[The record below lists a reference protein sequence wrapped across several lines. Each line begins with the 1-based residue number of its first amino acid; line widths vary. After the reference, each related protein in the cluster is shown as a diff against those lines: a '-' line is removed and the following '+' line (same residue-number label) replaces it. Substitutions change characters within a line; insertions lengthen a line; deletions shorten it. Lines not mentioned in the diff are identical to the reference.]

1 VTAPADPIPSGPGP
15 GEVTVADLLDGSD
28 APLVAVT
35 KGSTR
40 VIVFNRPAVRNAMD
54 LAVRQEFAQL
64 TRDADED
71 PAVRVVI
78 VTGAAGQFTAGV
90 DLKEYRSGPRRPMF
104 RPHPAEA
111 ARSMRTPV
119 IAAVDGYCLTGG
131 LEVALSC
138 SFIIAT
144 DRAVFGDTH
153 AKLGLF
159 PSWGLSALLP
169 RAVGVR
175 RARQM
180 SLTGEFIS
188 APTALAWGLVN
199 ELTSPER
206 LLPRCF
212 ELARAIA
219 AANERSSGLQLG
231 LMARYDGA
239 DLATALDAE
248 EATVPIWRR
257 ETPAG

>member
-1 VTAPADPIPSGPGP
+1 MISADSAPSAPGQ
-15 GEVTVADLLDGSD
+15 GELTVDDLLDGDD
-28 APLVAVT
+28 AALAAVT
-35 KGSTR
+35 RGSTR
-40 VIVFNRPAVRNAMD
+40 IIAFNRPRARNAMN
-54 LAVRQEFAQL
+54 LAVRQEFARL
-64 TRDADED
+64 TREADED
-71 PAVRVVI
+71 PAVRAVI
-78 VTGAAGQFTAGV
+78 VTGAAGHFTAGV
-90 DLKEYRSGPRRPMF
+90 DLKDYRSRPRQPMF

-144 DRAVFGDTH
+144 ERAVFGDTH

-180 SLTGEFIS
+180 SLTGEFIT

-199 ELTSPER
+199 ELTAPGR
-206 LLPRCF
+206 LLPRSL
-212 ELARAIA
+212 ELAGAIA
-219 AANERSSGLQLG
+219 AASERSAALQLG
-231 LMARYDGA
+231 LMARYEGA
-239 DLATALDAE
+239 PLATALEAE
-248 EATVPIWRR
+248 EAAVQAWR
-257 ETPAG
+257 PGDAG